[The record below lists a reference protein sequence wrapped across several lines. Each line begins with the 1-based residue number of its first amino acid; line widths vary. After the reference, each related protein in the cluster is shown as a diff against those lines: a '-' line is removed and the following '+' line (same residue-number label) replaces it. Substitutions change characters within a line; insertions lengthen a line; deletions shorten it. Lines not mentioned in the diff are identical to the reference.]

1 MINERLIELQKDYA
15 RKLLLHVN
23 PYTGLALADDPAV
36 ITVQINNE
44 ESAIKEQRSWS
55 MLNI

>member
-23 PYTGLALADDPAV
+23 PYTGLALADDKAV
-36 ITVQINNE
+36 ITVQIYNE
-44 ESAIKEQRSWS
+44 ESAI
-55 MLNI
+55 